1 MAGMAE
7 IIYGYLVSLLFFI
20 FFNAEDALG
29 KMARGTGIKVRVA
42 TFLVCAGSLSLG
54 SYLLFSGSARYIAAL
69 FEFADISDGVFF
81 GVGVVALV
89 GGVALLLSEKVV
101 TCKN

>member
-1 MAGMAE
+1 MAE
-7 IIYGYLVSLLFFI
+7 IIYGFLVSLLLFI
-20 FFNAEDALG
+20 FFNTEDALG
-29 KMARGTGIKVRVA
+29 KMARGTNIKVRVA
-42 TFLVCAGSLSLG
+42 IFLVCTGSMSLW
-54 SYLLFSGSARYIAAL
+54 SYLLFSGSARCIVAL
-69 FEFADISDGVFF
+69 FEFADRSDGVFF